1 MVGCTLDRDWPRY
14 VVAALISLFGGVIIL
29 LPIKLAWQVLD
40 RRRRRRRLTTVSRL
54 ESTLCRLQSGAER
67 VLDGSSTGNKII
79 VRSVHSRHL
88 FVGVGNP
95 QTYNPLQT
103 ADKLYMCSISF
114 FGRHNELQP
123 YHEHF
128 LLMDNKHRK
137 LFVIK
142 QSKGC
147 KFMPKMHQNAFGGR
161 APPGPAGDLMRSHIP

>member
-67 VLDGSSTGNKII
+67 VLDGSSAGNKII

-88 FVGVGNP
+88 FVGWGTP
-95 QTYNPLQT
+95 
-103 ADKLYMCSISF
+103 KLTIPSKRLTNCTCALNLF

-161 APPGPAGDLMRSHIP
+161 APPGPAGDLMHSDIP

>member
-88 FVGVGNP
+88 LWGGVNP

-103 ADKLYMCSISF
+103 ADKLYVCSKSF
-114 FGRHNELQP
+114 FR
-123 YHEHF
+123 
-128 LLMDNKHRK
+128 
-137 LFVIK
+137 
-142 QSKGC
+142 
-147 KFMPKMHQNAFGGR
+147 
-161 APPGPAGDLMRSHIP
+161 PAQ